1 MPAVPPMLPV
11 PPVPSARRVSLVG
24 RLAILAVWPLGLC
37 AMAAALAGPSGPVPF
52 TGVYALEWHGITAGR
67 SIVSLEQTG
76 SDAYEYRSVNRARG
90 LFHLAFPDPISE
102 KTVFAL
108 VDGHV
113 QPLSY
118 SEDNGRGRADQ
129 NVTLQFDWNA
139 KRVRGTQ
146 DGKPVDQP
154 LEPGTQD
161 PLSVQIEL
169 MRELAAGENPTNFL
183 LFDKDEAKQYRYT
196 RERAES
202 LDTPLG
208 RIDTV
213 VYRSDRPGSDRVM
226 RLWLAPSLGYLPVQA
241 ERRRNGNLEF
251 SLHIR
256 ELRKGSAATALSA
269 ASR

>member
-1 MPAVPPMLPV
+1 M
-11 PPVPSARRVSLVG
+11 
-24 RLAILAVWPLGLC
+24 
-37 AMAAALAGPSGPVPF
+37 PF
-52 TGVYALEWHGITAGR
+52 TAVYALEWHGITAGR
-67 SIVSLEQTG
+67 STVSLEQTG
-76 SDAYEYRSVNRARG
+76 SDAYEYRSVNRAGG
-90 LFHLAFPDPISE
+90 LFRLAFPDPISE
-102 KTVFAL
+102 RTVFTL

-118 SEDNGRGRADQ
+118 SEDDGRRRADQ
-129 NVTLQFDWNA
+129 NVSLRFDWSA

-169 MRELAAGENPTNFL
+169 MRELAAGKSPTRFL
-183 LFDKDEAKQYRYT
+183 LFDKDEATQYRYT
-196 RERAES
+196 RERVES

-213 VYRSDRPGSDRVM
+213 LYRSDRPGSDRVM
-226 RLWLAPSLGYLPVQA
+226 RLWLAPSLGYLPMQA
-241 ERRRNGNLEF
+241 ERRRNGKIEF

-256 ELRKGSAATALSA
+256 ELKKRSVAPALSA